1 MVSNAN
7 TLVHSLGKIG
17 VMKYLWIP
25 FAFIVVFLCISSASI
40 LVLLSK
46 ASSISCAFW
55 RLFISSII
63 VWFTALL
70 KNKWRSVFSNKRI
83 LALTFISGFSLAVH
97 FLLWMESLFWIPVSI
112 STSIVVTYPLFI
124 LVFDYFVL
132 KERITYLQVL
142 GLIGGFLGVLLFTHP
157 RILGTYS
164 VYGVFLALGG
174 SLMASV
180 YFIIGRVVRRKI
192 GLLEYVVPTYS
203 FASLTL
209 FLYAVVVGENLI
221 GYPPRTF
228 MYFILLALLPMIGG
242 HTVMNYLLRFL
253 KASIVTSIALGEP
266 VGASLLAYYIL
277 GQEIGWSRALAMG
290 VVLFSL
296 ALVISSGAEERYS

>member
-1 MVSNAN
+1 MTVNAN
-7 TLVHSLGKIG
+7 VKFLKKCNIV
-17 VMKYLWIP
+17 KYIYTFL
-25 FAFIVVFLCISSASI
+25 AFTVILICISSASI
-40 LVLLSK
+40 LVLLSN
-46 ASSISCAFW
+46 ATSISCAFW

-63 VWFTALL
+63 MWCIALT
-70 KNKWRSVFSNKRI
+70 KNKLRRIFANRRI
-83 LALTFISGFSLAVH
+83 LVLTLISGSSLAVH
-97 FLLWMESLFWIPVSI
+97 FLLWIESLFWVPVSV

-124 LVFDYFVL
+124 LIFDYFVL
-132 KERITYLQVL
+132 KEKITCLQVL
-142 GLIGGFLGVLLFTHP
+142 GLIGGFIGVLLFTHP
-157 RILGTYS
+157 RILGAHS

-174 SLMASV
+174 ALTASV
-180 YFIIGRVVRRKI
+180 YFIIGRTVRRKV

-209 FLYAVVVGENLI
+209 FLYAVVVGEDLI

-228 MYFILLALLPMIGG
+228 MYFVLLALLPMIGG
-242 HTVMNYLLRFL
+242 HTIMNYLLRFL

-266 VGASLLAYYIL
+266 IGASLLAYYIL

-296 ALVISSGAEERYS
+296 ALVISSGAGERYS